1 MMMSNSEF
9 NIEIRKDHKS
19 FVLTFDNEYTI
30 TGSWGL
36 GMKCSN
42 NESEDYFDDDFSL
55 FSVPDLQVTVN
66 DPLGEIVPFTKGID
80 YKENVTPEQFVS
92 IAYHVSNKG
101 KEIIDE

>member
-1 MMMSNSEF
+1 MTMSNSEF
-9 NIEIRKDHKS
+9 NIEIRKEQKS
-19 FVLTFDNEYTI
+19 IVLTFDNEYTI

-36 GMKCSN
+36 GMKCSY
-42 NESEDYFDDDFSL
+42 EASEDYFDDEFSL